1 MLKKHTIYTVSAL
14 ACAAL
19 AFIFVVSS
27 SRQVPER
34 MSGCRACGHVPCPDA
49 PPSPRALVSPCQE
62 ATYRVS
68 VAEIARVNEKPA
80 PLLLTR

>member
-1 MLKKHTIYTVSAL
+1 MMLKKHTIYTVSAL

-34 MSGCRACGHVPCPDA
+34 MSGCRACGHAHVPCPVA
-49 PPSPRALVSPCQE
+49 PPSAPCQE